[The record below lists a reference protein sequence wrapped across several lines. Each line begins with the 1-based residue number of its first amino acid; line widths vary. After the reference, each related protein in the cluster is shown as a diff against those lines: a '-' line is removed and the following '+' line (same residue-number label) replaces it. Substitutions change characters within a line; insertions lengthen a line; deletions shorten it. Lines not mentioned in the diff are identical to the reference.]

1 MYNIIA
7 ESCSAIASVALVL
20 SFQIKNTR
28 KMFVIQCMANL
39 LFCINYL
46 MFFEYTAAALMILGM
61 FSPIILVLTKGD
73 NKYIKYAIMLIYIL
87 VGIFTYNGI
96 LSILL
101 TLAQLSGILAQWTYK
116 PRLIRWVRLC
126 ASPLWLAKNI
136 SVGWFITGAE
146 LFTFIS
152 ILIFLIRTRKEKYD

>member
-1 MYNIIA
+1 
-7 ESCSAIASVALVL
+7 
-20 SFQIKNTR
+20 
-28 KMFVIQCMANL
+28 
-39 LFCINYL
+39 

-87 VGIFTYNGI
+87 VGILTYNGI

-136 SVGWFITGAE
+136 NVGWFITGAE
-146 LFTFIS
+146 LFTFVS
-152 ILIFLIRTRKEKYD
+152 IIIFLIRTRKEK